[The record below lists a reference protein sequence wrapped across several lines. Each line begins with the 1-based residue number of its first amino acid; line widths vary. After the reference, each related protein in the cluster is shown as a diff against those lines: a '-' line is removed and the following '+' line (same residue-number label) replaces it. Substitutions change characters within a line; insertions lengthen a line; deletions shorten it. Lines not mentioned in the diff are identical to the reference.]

1 MGKINKMNFELR
13 YTLEV
18 WLKSR
23 KPEHR
28 LIVQASTEDGSDGIT
43 NSPIGMSWQYVRE
56 RGNSVACQ
64 VGNHKNLVLCAISS
78 ATDMRRRQQNPINRK
93 TILETLSKRGIKNIS
108 LDPSKYFASLPTYKF
123 VISPEGNGIDC
134 HRHYEALM
142 AGCIPIVEESEL
154 IRKKY
159 GNVPILYTRDYSE
172 ISEAYLTEKYE
183 EMLKKEWNFANLF
196 INNWNEE
203 EQELIK
209 LRGNFWCMRLA
220 GEPWYL
226 EKCITAT
233 GDNGRLCNQI
243 IRNLATSLIAEKHNL
258 KAVYFNSAKI
268 SMLGIDFFSGSRYFN
283 ETKEIHDSDFFPIM
297 QAETIDYNLNPNGDY
312 FQTKEITRFLHSYL
326 HSDKIKTKIM
336 QKNQFNARYGANND
350 LFIHIRLGD
359 VADKNPGIQY
369 YLNAIQMV
377 KYDNL
382 YISTDTPW
390 HDIVKKIFSIY
401 PQAKLVQTDEITT
414 IQIASTCKNVI
425 LSHGSFSAVIGYLSF
440 FSTIYYPKYEPDK
453 IWYGDMFSIDGWI
466 RV

>member
-1 MGKINKMNFELR
+1 MQPNNSQFSD
-13 YTLEV
+13 
-18 WLKSR
+18 KS
-23 KPEHR
+23 
-28 LIVQASTEDGSDGIT
+28 
-43 NSPIGMSWQYVRE
+43 
-56 RGNSVACQ
+56 
-64 VGNHKNLVLCAISS
+64 
-78 ATDMRRRQQNPINRK
+78 
-93 TILETLSKRGIKNIS
+93 
-108 LDPSKYFASLPTYKF
+108 
-123 VISPEGNGIDC
+123 DC
-134 HRHYEALM
+134 R
-142 AGCIPIVEESEL
+142 
-154 IRKKY
+154 
-159 GNVPILYTRDYSE
+159 
-172 ISEAYLTEKYE
+172 
-183 EMLKKEWNFANLF
+183 
-196 INNWNEE
+196 
-203 EQELIK
+203 
-209 LRGNFWCMRLA
+209 
-220 GEPWYL
+220 
-226 EKCITAT
+226 
-233 GDNGRLCNQI
+233 
-243 IRNLATSLIAEKHNL
+243 KHNL

-453 IWYGDMFSIDGWI
+453 IWYGDMFSIDSWI